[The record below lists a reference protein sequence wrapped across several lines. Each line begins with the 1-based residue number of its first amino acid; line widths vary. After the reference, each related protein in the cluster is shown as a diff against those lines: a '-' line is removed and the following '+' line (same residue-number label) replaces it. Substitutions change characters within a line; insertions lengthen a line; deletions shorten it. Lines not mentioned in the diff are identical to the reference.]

1 MLAQVPWLAILF
13 LLSPALSAES
23 GHGPVHPVQHIGGP
37 AIGPTEGDLEA
48 EFRRSRDA
56 LRASPEFRTDSAET
70 HYRLG
75 KTLHHR
81 GDMNGAAEEY
91 RLAVQR
97 DPRFGDA
104 YRDLGAL
111 LLDRHDYP
119 GAVAVLEQA
128 VQLGR
133 QDGETYYWLGRGL
146 MGKSDW
152 AAAVAALETATR
164 VKPDDAEAYA
174 DLGLVRM
181 VQGDVAGATEALRI
195 SIELKPDYAEA
206 HALLETLTTHQSD
219 RGHVMQAAQKILT
232 TMFAR

>member
-1 MLAQVPWLAILF
+1 MIARAFGIAVFVLWFPIVADISRDLAHPVQRVD
-13 LLSPALSAES
+13 SPAL
-23 GHGPVHPVQHIGGP
+23 
-37 AIGPTEGDLEA
+37 GPTEGDLEA
-48 EFRRSRDA
+48 EFRRSRDL

-104 YRDLGAL
+104 YRDLGAV

-119 GAVAVLEQA
+119 GAVAALEQA

-152 AAAVAALETATR
+152 ASAAAALETATR
-164 VKPDDAEAYA
+164 KNPDDAEAYA

-181 VQGDVAGATEALRI
+181 VQGDIAGAMEALHV
-195 SIELKPDYAEA
+195 SIELKPDNAEA
-206 HALLETLTTHQSD
+206 HALLETLTGHQSYRD
-219 RGHVMQAAQKILT
+219 QVIQAAQKILT

>member
-1 MLAQVPWLAILF
+1 MIAQVPWLAVLVIWF
-13 LLSPALSAES
+13 PTVSAEIIPN
-23 GHGPVHPVQHIGGP
+23 PVHLIQRVGGP
-37 AIGPTEGDLEA
+37 ALDPSEEDLEA
-48 EFRRSRDA
+48 EFRQSRDA
-56 LRASPEFRTDSAET
+56 LRASPEFQTDNADT

-75 KTLHHR
+75 KILHHS
-81 GDMNGAAEEY
+81 GDMSGAAEEY
-91 RLAVQR
+91 RLAIQR

-111 LLDRHDYP
+111 LLDWHDYP
-119 GAVAVLEQA
+119 GAVAALEQA

-152 AAAVAALETATR
+152 PSAAAAFETATR

-181 VQGDVAGATEALRI
+181 VQGDIPGATKALRV
-195 SIELKPDYAEA
+195 SIELKPDNADA
-206 HALLETLTTHQSD
+206 HALLETLTAHQSD
-219 RGHVMQAAQKILT
+219 RVHVIQAAEKILA

>member
-1 MLAQVPWLAILF
+1 MLAQLPWLAMLF
-13 LLSPALSAES
+13 VLSPAMSAEI
-23 GHGPVHPVQHIGGP
+23 GHGVVHPAQQAASPALGP
-37 AIGPTEGDLEA
+37 SEGDLEA
-48 EFRRSRDA
+48 NFRRSRDA
-56 LRASPEFRTDSAET
+56 LRALPEFREDSAET

-75 KTLHHR
+75 KSLHHR

-91 RLAVQR
+91 RLALQR
-97 DPRFGDA
+97 DPRYGDA

-111 LLDRHDYP
+111 LLDRHEYP
-119 GAVAVLEQA
+119 DAVSALEQA

-152 AAAVAALETATR
+152 AAAGAALETATR
-164 VKPDDAEAYA
+164 VKSDDAEAYA

-181 VQGDVAGATEALRI
+181 AQGDVAGATEALRI

-206 HALLETLTTHQSD
+206 HALLETLSAHQSD
-219 RGHVMQAAQKILT
+219 RGQVMQAAQKILA